1 MKHQFTGHTNDD
13 DETVTQVA
21 PIRDISFDFCFSGPG
36 IRCEFRFQ
44 KLENPLYNSFVQVF
58 KPDEM
63 FRHIFPSFRGK
74 SLMDSLVPENGTSIG
89 LRVPRNGS
97 LHQVS
102 KNKELCLNFCSYR
115 FGIGFSSDVTRI
127 LMMVRLSPTW
137 HPLVTPLEFLF
148 FEDSIRAP
156 VPRNWEPG
164 TIVICLKMKEKNV

>member
-1 MKHQFTGHTNDD
+1 
-13 DETVTQVA
+13 
-21 PIRDISFDFCFSGPG
+21 
-36 IRCEFRFQ
+36 
-44 KLENPLYNSFVQVF
+44 
-58 KPDEM
+58 
-63 FRHIFPSFRGK
+63 
-74 SLMDSLVPENGTSIG
+74 MDSLVCGNGTSIG

-137 HPLVTPLEFLF
+137 HPLFTPLEFLF

-164 TIVICLKMKEKNV
+164 TIVICLKMKEKKCLNTT